1 MSKFQ
6 NLRWISTG
14 PVSKVRF
21 MDYQPFDGPWLT
33 ELTNEW
39 DSLADRADC
48 QTLLVDCSNVELLSS
63 YTLSKLILL
72 QRRLKQKNARLV
84 LTGLGAG
91 VREVLSW
98 TKLDRFFEIDEEA
111 ASAALA

>member
-1 MSKFQ
+1 
-6 NLRWISTG
+6 
-14 PVSKVRF
+14 
-21 MDYQPFDGPWLT
+21 
-33 ELTNEW
+33 
-39 DSLADRADC
+39 
-48 QTLLVDCSNVELLSS
+48 
-63 YTLSKLILL
+63 
-72 QRRLKQKNARLV
+72 LKQKNARLV